1 MNILH
6 VIQRYWP
13 YIGGSEGYFQ
23 EISERLVR
31 DGNAV
36 QVYTTDAWDIEHFWS
51 PGKRTIDA
59 AEETHNGVRIRRFPV
74 QHPPLSPLVFPVLR
88 RILATLSA
96 LSIDTTPLLLSLC
109 RLTPWVPALERALD
123 DCGDPVD
130 LVHATNIPFDSL
142 IYAAFRF
149 AHRRNIPSVIT
160 PFTHLG
166 EPDKTPVRKYYTMR
180 HQIYMMRH
188 SAAVIV
194 QTELERKYLASC
206 GVPREKMHCVGV
218 GVNPDQVQG
227 GEGARFRTKYGID
240 GPIVVSLGTT
250 AYDKGT
256 HHTVAA
262 MRQLW
267 ERGVEAT
274 LVLAGPTMKHF
285 VDYLRTQPK
294 AVQQRCRLLGFIP
307 DADKRDLLDAADVLA
322 LPSRTDSF
330 GIVFLEAWL
339 YRKSV
344 VGAWAGGVP
353 EVVHDGE
360 DGYLVR
366 FGDVEALADRIEAL
380 LRDQATARKFG
391 ERGYA
396 TVLAEHTW
404 DKKYAQIKEIYER
417 VTESTSR

>member
-1 MNILH
+1 
-6 VIQRYWP
+6 
-13 YIGGSEGYFQ
+13 
-23 EISERLVR
+23 
-31 DGNAV
+31 
-36 QVYTTDAWDIEHFWS
+36 
-51 PGKRTIDA
+51 
-59 AEETHNGVRIRRFPV
+59 
-74 QHPPLSPLVFPVLR
+74 
-88 RILATLSA
+88 
-96 LSIDTTPLLLSLC
+96 
-109 RLTPWVPALERALD
+109 
-123 DCGDPVD
+123 
-130 LVHATNIPFDSL
+130 
-142 IYAAFRF
+142 
-149 AHRRNIPSVIT
+149 
-160 PFTHLG
+160 
-166 EPDKTPVRKYYTMR
+166 
-180 HQIYMMRH
+180 
-188 SAAVIV
+188 
-194 QTELERKYLASC
+194 
-206 GVPREKMHCVGV
+206 
-218 GVNPDQVQG
+218 
-227 GEGARFRTKYGID
+227 
-240 GPIVVSLGTT
+240 
-250 AYDKGT
+250 
-256 HHTVAA
+256 
-262 MRQLW
+262 
-267 ERGVEAT
+267 
-274 LVLAGPTMKHF
+274 MKHF